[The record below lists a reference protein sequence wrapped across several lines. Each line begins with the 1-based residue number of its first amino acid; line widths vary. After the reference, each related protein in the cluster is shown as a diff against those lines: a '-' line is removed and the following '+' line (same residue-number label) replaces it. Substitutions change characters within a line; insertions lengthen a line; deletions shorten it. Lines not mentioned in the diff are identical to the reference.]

1 MTTINQLWNG
11 AMARE
16 AMFKTKYDVSD
27 FGTSYQIIRTN
38 LENGLQE
45 IENHSAR
52 FISKPT
58 CLKCSKEID
67 ERQTVCGD
75 CVRKLLN
82 DKSFQAKKESE

>member
-16 AMFKTKYDVSD
+16 AMLKTKYDVSD

-52 FISKPT
+52 FISK
-58 CLKCSKEID
+58 CKCVKCSKPIG
-67 ERQTVCGD
+67 ERVTVCGD
-75 CVRKLLN
+75 CVRKLM
-82 DKSFQAKKESE
+82 KK